1 MCRSL
6 GRSQTAEPVG
16 TPGGDDMAGLA
27 RFVRWPSSPASPTQ
41 PALPPSSW
49 RGTPAQ
55 DAEERYVICA
65 VRWAGAGGAGRT
77 SAIAQRSVELPTRS
91 PISFFIVAR
100 GNLDRLN
107 CSKRASCS
115 SVATLTNCS
124 YSSLHGT
131 GGELSGRCLVGST
144 VRAQRSVRTP
154 SCPSRS
160 ASSAV
165 LASRRPPDPPDDASP
180 PHPRSGRPHHPPRP
194 CLAPCAS
201 TSRMHVLCSLP
212 CCVLRAGRL
221 FTRGRGARGSGACF
235 ARTRVEIL
243 S

>member
-1 MCRSL
+1 MCIAFTDRSASFRVHNPDDKIATAYLCRSL

-16 TPGGDDMAGLA
+16 TPGGDDTAGLA

-41 PALPPSSW
+41 PALPPWSW

-55 DAEERYVICA
+55 HAEERYMCSA
-65 VRWAGAGGAGRT
+65 LGRRWGAGGRQRT

-124 YSSLHGT
+124 YSSLRGT
-131 GGELSGRCLVGST
+131 GMHSQGDVWWVAQCGHSGRC
-144 VRAQRSVRTP
+144 A
-154 SCPSRS
+154 
-160 ASSAV
+160 
-165 LASRRPPDPPDDASP
+165 
-180 PHPRSGRPHHPPRP
+180 PHP
-194 CLAPCAS
+194 
-201 TSRMHVLCSLP
+201 
-212 CCVLRAGRL
+212 VLR
-221 FTRGRGARGSGACF
+221 GALCQPFLHLVVLS
-235 ARTRVEIL
+235 IL
-243 S
+243 STTLLLLILVRVVHIVLLVLVWRLALRHHG